1 MTTTDSLAPLQAC
14 LVSVVLVAVVYIL
27 FFRATNGSTSSLR
40 SRLAMISPKKGAGPK
55 TGKVGGIFG
64 NKGGGR
70 SGFSYD
76 TYHYKPN
83 ARKMYAGSDP
93 APRLT
98 ATPNT
103 TAQWI
108 AANAAARASAEPR
121 TSSYSQLEA
130 PVVSSLDPHS
140 MTQNPLDPYLEN
152 ITYHLSTYRGRNANF
167 DPRGQPEL
175 ASDFLDGTDQLVNVR
190 NIERLAYHG
199 PSHQITGC
207 TTANPPRY

>member
-1 MTTTDSLAPLQAC
+1 MTTINKLAPLQAC
-14 LVSVVLVAVVYIL
+14 LVSAVLVAVVYII
-27 FFRATNGSTSSLR
+27 FFHATTSSNGNMAGLYR
-40 SRLAMISPKKGAGPK
+40 RLGMKGK
-55 TGKVGGIFG
+55 TPTSGKVGGLFG
-64 NKGGGR
+64 GKGVGH

-76 TYHYKPN
+76 TYHHKPN
-83 ARKMYAGSDP
+83 ARKMYAGADP

-108 AANAAARASAEPR
+108 AANAAARAAAEPR

-130 PVVSSLDPHS
+130 PVVSSMDPHT

-152 ITYHLSTYRGRNANF
+152 ITYHLSTYRGRNHNF

-175 ASDFLDGTDQLVNVR
+175 ASDFLVGTDQLVNVR

-207 TTANPPRY
+207 NTPLPPRY